1 MTEITI
7 LFILA
12 TFVGVCAGIVI
23 GVKGAEKKT
32 EGRLQEAFAE
42 GQKRAEADKQQLA
55 GQIGNELMKI
65 RESLNQTISAYDSA
79 VLRVTE
85 SLGEPARIDQK
96 RIEGPKS
103 EQLQL
108 ELRQN
113 EYQPK
118 PEPAAIQLTEIH
130 EIAAHEVSDDDDD
143 DPRQTE
149 IPDTNGSRINGASSN
164 HS

>member
-1 MTEITI
+1 MTETAI
-7 LFILA
+7 LFILVA
-12 TFVGVCAGIVI
+12 FVGVCAGII
-23 GVKGAEKKT
+23 LGVKGAEKKT

-108 ELRQN
+108 ELSQN
-113 EYQPK
+113 EYHPK
-118 PEPAAIQLTEIH
+118 PEPVAIQLTEV
-130 EIAAHEVSDDDDD
+130 HEVAEEEED

-149 IPDTNGSRINGASSN
+149 MPNTNGIRVNGAAE

>member
-1 MTEITI
+1 MTEIAVVFV
-7 LFILA
+7 LVA
-12 TFVGVCAGIVI
+12 FVGVCAGLVL
-23 GVKGAEKKT
+23 GVKGAERKNEARIK
-32 EGRLQEAFAE
+32 EAFAE
-42 GQKRAEADKQQLA
+42 GQKRAEADRQQLA

-96 RIEGPKS
+96 RLEAPRT

-108 ELRQN
+108 ELQN
-113 EYQPK
+113 EYRA
-118 PEPAAIQLTEIH
+118 EPAAIQLTEVH
-130 EIAAHEVSDDDDD
+130 ESEPADDEEFV

-149 IPDTNGSRINGASSN
+149 LPHSNGLRANGAAE